1 MAASRAIELD
11 SLLCTVWIAV
21 FSVLVTSSTFVKLGA
36 CVGVPMAAN
45 GEANDL
51 PGDLLSL
58 HVELLGQI
66 AKALPRD
73 HRLAHSAWP
82 HVL

>member
-1 MAASRAIELD
+1 MAAD
-11 SLLCTVWIAV
+11 
-21 FSVLVTSSTFVKLGA
+21 
-36 CVGVPMAAN
+36 

-66 AKALPRD
+66 AKAL
-73 HRLAHSAWP
+73 HRVIIVRHSAWP